1 MAKKESRISINKL
14 EGMLNT
20 LTASVPLP
28 GDPNVEVKIKH
39 NLSLNEMLQ
48 FVENVVSS
56 CVDAESGKFY
66 PEIMWF
72 SIYSSVLM
80 YGGRIFEK
88 CGINRD
94 EAGIYEKTRYLS
106 GNCWV

>member
-48 FVENVVSS
+48 FVDRKSVV
-56 CVDAESGKFY
+56 
-66 PEIMWF
+66 
-72 SIYSSVLM
+72 
-80 YGGRIFEK
+80 
-88 CGINRD
+88 
-94 EAGIYEKTRYLS
+94 
-106 GNCWV
+106 